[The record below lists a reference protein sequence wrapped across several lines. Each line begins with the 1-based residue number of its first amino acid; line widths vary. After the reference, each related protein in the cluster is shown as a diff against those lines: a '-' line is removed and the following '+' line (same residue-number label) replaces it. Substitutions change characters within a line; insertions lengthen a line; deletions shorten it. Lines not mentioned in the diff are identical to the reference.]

1 MIKLSM
7 VQLNQIRDILDWNS
21 RNVNIKKALEVIKVK
36 TENVVFDQ
44 QQKNSDKELIDLLA
58 SVNRFI
64 LSIDQ
69 ANRLNT
75 FI

>member
-7 VQLNQIRDILDWNS
+7 VQLDQIRDILDWNS
-21 RNVNIKKALEVIKVK
+21 RNANIKKALEVIKVK

-58 SVNRFI
+58 SVNNFI
-64 LSIDQ
+64 FSIDQ

>member
-7 VQLNQIRDILDWNS
+7 VQLDQIRDILDWNS
-21 RNVNIKKALEVIKVK
+21 RNANIKKALEVIKVK